1 MNAFGQPMT
10 EAEIKAEE
18 MRKKDAE
25 MLARRKK
32 KFDAARFDH
41 IEKTNTIHGQPKPQ
55 APPPEPQKAPAKE
68 EGKKKGWRIFKK
80 KPKDS
85 NKTTTVA
92 KESSTSS
99 TTTTTTKVAKAKP
112 PPPIAAGSVKPK
124 IYSTPLEIAPNWAGV
139 DQKNVRPQPNVG
151 HSSDLNYPRPMS
163 AAKIPAA
170 KTSPAT
176 GSKKAPSTGPP
187 YNTVGYGTAGRKAG
201 TGISGTIAAFSA
213 GASKPKT
220 GGPRNTKQPRVETST
235 SESMD
240 VRGNITRTITRKI
253 TEPNGNVKTE
263 TEVIKVPPNR

>member
-10 EAEIKAEE
+10 KAEIKAEE

-41 IEKTNTIHGQPKPQ
+41 IEQTNTIHGQPKPQ

-68 EGKKKGWRIFKK
+68 EGKKGWRIFKK

-85 NKTTTVA
+85 KKTTPIA
-92 KESSTSS
+92 KESST
-99 TTTTTTKVAKAKP
+99 TTTKVVKAKP
-112 PPPIAAGSVKPK
+112 PPPIAAGSTKPK
-124 IYSTPLEIAPNWAGV
+124 IHSTPQEVAPNWAGV
-139 DQKNVRPQPNVG
+139 DKKNERPQPNVG

-163 AAKIPAA
+163 AAKIPTA
-170 KTSPAT
+170 KTSPTA
-176 GSKKAPSTGPP
+176 GSKKAPSAGPP

-201 TGISGTIAAFSA
+201 TGISGTIAAFGA

-220 GGPRNTKQPRVETST
+220 GDPREMKQPKVETST

-240 VRGNITRTITRKI
+240 VRGNITRTITRRI
-253 TEPNGNVKTE
+253 TEPNGKVKTE